1 MENNKSKANDPYY
14 KGWFWCSDRR
24 QLFRWEDLMAYY
36 KSQKTKGQFMTIMTP
51 DQNWTDEEWNNF
63 RSEVKDVLVKDL
75 VEVTFTKI
83 NGDER
88 VMTCTLQPETLP
100 KVVIKEVACQDFT
113 NLYAW

>member
-1 MENNKSKANDPYY
+1 
-14 KGWFWCSDRR
+14 
-24 QLFRWEDLMAYY
+24 
-36 KSQKTKGQFMTIMTP
+36 MTILTP

-100 KVVIKEVACQDFT
+100 KVVIKEGEEKKERVIKNPENSLAVFDVTANGWRSFVIKNIKSI
-113 NLYAW
+113 NLSPRL